1 MRILLSSRVDAKQR
15 PGGDSIHMWTL
26 ADELR
31 RRGHHVFD
39 SAEELEQAPDILF
52 HFNLGR
58 PEQALDHLSRFP
70 KARVFVQTIF
80 VDYRTTDQH
89 ASAGTLRKGLTSIVG
104 AGQME
109 LLKEFGRM
117 MKGQRGF
124 PSLSYLAKGH
134 DKAVQAVLDQAERI
148 FSASGEEMVW
158 IKDRYQI
165 RQEACETLLPPLSL
179 LYFDQQNGSKPKEGG
194 GAGGL
199 CVARIEPLKNQLSLI
214 RAWKESFGSLHL
226 VGDPAPNHQAYF
238 KECTREA
245 AGKPIEFHSSKSAEA
260 VRDLYDQI
268 PCHFLPSLMET
279 TGLSTVECLA
289 RGGKALVGD
298 RTNLREIFGDRVHYA
313 KPTDVGE
320 LTEHIAQMKATPITD
335 HSQWVRTHFHPAAI
349 VDRIEAYF

>member
-31 RRGHHVFD
+31 RRGHLVYD
-39 SAEELEQAPDILF
+39 SAEELKQAPDILF

-58 PEQALDHLSRFP
+58 PEQALDHLNRFP
-70 KARVFVQTIF
+70 NARVFVQTIF
-80 VDYRTTDQH
+80 VDYRTTDEH
-89 ASAGTLRKGLTSIVG
+89 TSAGTLRKGLSSIMG
-104 AGQME
+104 GGQME
-109 LLKEFGRM
+109 LLKEFGRWL
-117 MKGQRGF
+117 KGQRSF
-124 PSLSYLAKGH
+124 PSLAYLAKGH
-134 DKAVQAVLDQAERI
+134 DKAAQAVLDRAERI
-148 FSASGEEMVW
+148 FSASGEELSW
-158 IKDRYQI
+158 IKDRYRI
-165 RQEACETLLPPLSL
+165 CPEACETLLPPLSL
-179 LYFDQQNGSKPKEGG
+179 LYFDQQNGSKPKES

-214 RAWKESFGSLHL
+214 RAWKESFGTLHL

-238 KECTREA
+238 KECVREA
-245 AGKPIEFHSSKSAEA
+245 AGKPIDFHSAKSAEA

-268 PCHFLPSLMET
+268 PYHFLPSLLET

-298 RTNLREIFGDRVHYA
+298 RTNLREIFGERVHYC
-313 KPTDVGE
+313 KPTDIE
-320 LTEHIAQMKATPITD
+320 ALTECIALMQATPLTD
-335 HSQWVRTHFHPAAI
+335 HSQWVRRHFHPAAI

>member
-15 PGGDSIHMWTL
+15 PGGDSIHMRTL

-31 RRGHHVFD
+31 RRGHLVYD
-39 SAEELEQAPDILF
+39 SDEELEQAPDILF

-58 PEQALDHLSRFP
+58 PEQALDHLNRFP
-70 KARVFVQTIF
+70 NARVFVQTIF
-80 VDYRTTDQH
+80 VDYRTTDEH
-89 ASAGTLRKGLTSIVG
+89 TSAGTLRKGLSSIMG

-109 LLKEFGRM
+109 LLKEFGRW

-124 PSLSYLAKGH
+124 PSLAYLAKGH
-134 DKAVQAVLDQAERI
+134 DNAVQAVLDRAERI
-148 FSASGEEMVW
+148 FSASGEELSW
-158 IKDRYQI
+158 IKDRY
-165 RQEACETLLPPLSL
+165 RMRPKAGETLLPPLSL
-179 LYFDQQNGSKPKEGG
+179 LYLDQQNGSKPKES

-214 RAWKESFGSLHL
+214 RAWKESFGTLHL

-238 KECTREA
+238 NECVREA
-245 AGKPIEFHSSKSAEA
+245 AGMPIDFHSAISAEA

-268 PCHFLPSLMET
+268 PYHFLPSLMET

-298 RTNLREIFGDRVHYA
+298 RTNLREIFGERVHYC
-313 KPTDVGE
+313 KPTDIE
-320 LTEHIAQMKATPITD
+320 ALTECIALMQATPLTD
-335 HSQWVRTHFHPAAI
+335 HSQWVRAHFHPAAI